1 MYEKDE
7 NPNETGKTQAGQASR
22 DVSRDAARNTA
33 RNTARDAA
41 RNTARDATRD
51 VSRDAARDAA
61 REDATRISTGKGTGA
76 RASAQAAA
84 RTSSS
89 LGAGS
94 DFSKTLAKWQKALRE
109 HLRLFFAKDLQGA
122 REEMAAQA
130 LRARVILAIFLAM
143 GGYLF
148 TRLPLPFGARPL
160 GLALLAAARL
170 SDAWFVLPGLLIA
183 SFFGQAP
190 VIWFLAPLFLLLT
203 RLLVRRSA
211 GLAWHEGEEPAVIRM
226 ALACAGSFLAGF
238 AQAAYEGFALDA
250 VWALLIEVLAAPAAA
265 FFFSHAMS
273 SAGKESKEGAS
284 APLLL
289 GEGGALREVGRCLLL
304 FFAVYALHRQGLFG
318 LSLGW
323 LAGYFLTLVS
333 AYRGGALRGGVIGLL
348 AGAACGLSMAPVMA
362 LAGLFVGLLAEYQL
376 AVSVV
381 GGALVA
387 AGLKYVAGGFD
398 GLVFFVGEIL
408 FASLVFLPLAKSG
421 FFSSRLQALFPSL
434 PLSTLPREAVEP
446 REKKGVR
453 PSDSEKKR
461 LAALSAAF
469 DGLSS
474 LLAGLSEKS
483 RQPGRYAVKTAVD
496 DVFDRHCASCS
507 LASHC
512 KTKQK
517 EDRLAAKETVVSAL
531 LAGDTPKS
539 ADLPPFFSSGCRKTE
554 RLLQD
559 AVQAAEALWEAAMY
573 RDKTALFAKDYEA
586 MAELLASV
594 SEEDE
599 ETVLQKELTRQL
611 SSAFRSLG
619 IFAAGF
625 GVYGNRQKLLTA
637 AGIEIGSLS
646 VSAGELHKTLER
658 ELGLLLTQ
666 PRFDFDS
673 DRLTMT
679 ATSLPPLAVEHLTAG
694 KALSGEAVSGDT
706 VSVFEAPT
714 GYCCLLICDGM
725 GSGRTAAVASRI
737 AASFLE
743 HLLVAGVPAP
753 VIFKMVSSFLLARS
767 EECHATADLCR
778 LDLFLSRAEVTKCGA
793 APSFLLHAGT
803 LIRLEGRSA
812 PLGILRD
819 VLPATLSADI
829 APGDLVIQISDGL
842 LPLFE
847 PGSPLI
853 ERLPAMADLP
863 LPELRDAILSSAP
876 DSDDVSLILA
886 RIKQA

>member
-1 MYEKDE
+1 ME
-7 NPNETGKTQAGQASR
+7 
-22 DVSRDAARNTA
+22 
-33 RNTARDAA
+33 
-41 RNTARDATRD
+41 
-51 VSRDAARDAA
+51 
-61 REDATRISTGKGTGA
+61 
-76 RASAQAAA
+76 
-84 RTSSS
+84 
-89 LGAGS
+89 
-94 DFSKTLAKWQKALRE
+94 
-109 HLRLFFAKDLQGA
+109 
-122 REEMAAQA
+122 
-130 LRARVILAIFLAM
+130 
-143 GGYLF
+143 
-148 TRLPLPFGARPL
+148 
-160 GLALLAAARL
+160 
-170 SDAWFVLPGLLIA
+170 
-183 SFFGQAP
+183 
-190 VIWFLAPLFLLLT
+190 APLFLLLT
-203 RLLVRRSA
+203 RLLVRRSTGA
-211 GLAWHEGEEPAVIRM
+211 AYRAGEEPAVIRM

-273 SAGKESKEGAS
+273 SVGREGKEGS
-284 APLLL
+284 AALD
-289 GEGGALREVGRCLLL
+289 GKGGALREIGRCLLL

-348 AGAACGLSMAPVMA
+348 AGAACGFSMAPVMA
-362 LAGLFVGLLAEYQL
+362 IAGLFVGLVAEYQL
-376 AVSVV
+376 AVSLV

-398 GLVFFVGEIL
+398 GLIFFVGEIL

-434 PLSTLPREAVEP
+434 PLSTLPREAAEA
-446 REKKGVR
+446 RDKKVV

-483 RQPGRYAVKTAVD
+483 RQPGRYALKTAVD
-496 DVFDRHCASCS
+496 DVFDRHCGACS

-512 KTKQK
+512 KTRQK
-517 EDRLAAKETVVSAL
+517 EERLAAKEKIVSAL
-531 LAGDTPKS
+531 LAGGTPKS

-559 AVQAAEALWEAAMY
+559 CVEAAEGLWEAAMY

-599 ETVLQKELTRQL
+599 ETVLQKELTKQL
-611 SSAFRSLG
+611 SAAFRSLG

-625 GVYGNRQKLLTA
+625 GVYGKRQKLLTA

-646 VSAGELHKTLER
+646 VSAGELRKALEKA
-658 ELGLLLTQ
+658 LGLLLTQ
-666 PRFDFDS
+666 PRFDFDG

-714 GYCCLLICDGM
+714 GYCCLLVCDGM
-725 GSGRTAAVASRI
+725 GSGRAAAVASRI

-778 LDLFLSRAEVTKCGA
+778 LDLFLARAEVTKCGA
-793 APSFLLHAGT
+793 APRFFFMP
-803 LIRLEGRSA
+803 A
-812 PLGILRD
+812 P
-819 VLPATLSADI
+819 
-829 APGDLVIQISDGL
+829 
-842 LPLFE
+842 
-847 PGSPLI
+847 
-853 ERLPAMADLP
+853 
-863 LPELRDAILSSAP
+863 
-876 DSDDVSLILA
+876 
-886 RIKQA
+886 